1 MKQSVI
7 QGFRR
12 AAFLMAV
19 FFPACAWAAGEGEA
33 PIVIV
38 SDTRRL
44 KGVFLWWANLYNES
58 HLLFTLMTIILV
70 PVMGAT
76 LGFLMDFIMGK
87 IGIDLSSRELKE

>member
-1 MKQSVI
+1 MKPSVI
-7 QGFRR
+7 RSFRR
-12 AAFLMAV
+12 AAFLIAV
-19 FFPACAWAAGEGEA
+19 FLPACAWAAGGDAA

-44 KGVFLWWANLYNES
+44 KGLFLWWANLYNES

-76 LGFLMDFIMGK
+76 LGFLMDFLMGK

>member
-1 MKQSVI
+1 MKPSVI

-12 AAFLMAV
+12 AAFLMAA
-19 FFPACAWAAGEGEA
+19 FLPAYAWAAGGDAA

-44 KGVFLWWANLYNES
+44 KGLFLWWANLYNES

-76 LGFLMDFIMGK
+76 LGFLMDFIMKK